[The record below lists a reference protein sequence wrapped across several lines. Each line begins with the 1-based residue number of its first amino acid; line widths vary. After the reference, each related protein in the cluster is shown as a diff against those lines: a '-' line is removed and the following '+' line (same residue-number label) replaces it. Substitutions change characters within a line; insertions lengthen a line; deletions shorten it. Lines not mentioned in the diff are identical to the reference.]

1 MEKDKL
7 KELIAEAKR
16 IEEVSIRSAKSQFE
30 AADKWKQINLWLGIP
45 TALLSGIAG
54 ISILSNWSYLLG
66 GSLALLVASL
76 TALMTFLNPDRKS
89 NSHLNSGNNYLSLR
103 NKSRLFRNI
112 TTKTK
117 LNFEDLV
124 EKLKELAD
132 MRDSLN
138 KSSPQFS
145 RKDFEKAKKGIS
157 EGEADYQVDS
167 D

>member
-89 NSHLNSGNNYLSLR
+89 NSHLNSGNNYLALR

-112 TTKTK
+112 TIKTK
-117 LNFEDLV
+117 LNFEELV
-124 EKLKELAD
+124 EELTELAD